1 MIMSLREFTGLA
13 VSLLL
18 VGGCAERVV
27 DQEGPVAGPVKDVR
41 SEDAKPGP
49 PEVRKETPSKPKGDI
64 TEVDLNRVLQL
75 QDAGNAL
82 LIDVRPGLFY
92 GLGHMPGAIH
102 VAKKSFPLS
111 LAKKLEVIDAAVA
124 AGKVLVLYCT
134 NVDCPDGYAVGKE
147 MAEMGYAVSIYK
159 GGWEEWKAAGF

>member
-1 MIMSLREFTGLA
+1 MVMNFRYFTGLT

-27 DQEGPVAGPVKDVR
+27 DQEGPVVGPVKDVGR
-41 SEDAKPGP
+41 EEAKPGP
-49 PEVRKETPSKPKGDI
+49 PEERKETPSKPRGVI

-75 QDAGNAL
+75 QDAGTAL

-102 VAKKSFPLS
+102 MAKKSFPLS
-111 LAKKLEVIDAAVA
+111 LIKRQEAIDTAVA
-124 AGKVLVLYCT
+124 AGKILVLYCT
-134 NVDCPDGYAVGKE
+134 NLDCPDGYAVGKE
-147 MAEMGYAVSIYK
+147 MAEMGYSVSIYK